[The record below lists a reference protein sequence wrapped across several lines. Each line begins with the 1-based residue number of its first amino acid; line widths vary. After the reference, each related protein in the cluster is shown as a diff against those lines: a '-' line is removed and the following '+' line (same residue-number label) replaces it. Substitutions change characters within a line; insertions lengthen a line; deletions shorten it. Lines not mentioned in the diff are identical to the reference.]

1 MQGTSQINSIES
13 NGCESNNIPQSAP
26 VYDKLR
32 ILKNH
37 HQQPQLM
44 ASHHTHPMHSLVSN
58 QTSTNQCWP
67 PHSHNTSWYSPP
79 PSGNDSPI
87 PTAVY
92 GSHSSSPHHNS
103 CRTSPN
109 GGAKITGVLS
119 NSTINSEEVILKKEH
134 DEHHSD
140 EIKSGEGELS
150 NEDSLNLSPH
160 DEDQARLILKRK
172 LQRNRTSFT
181 NEQID
186 CLEKDSTSDI
196 VSPSPLISLTRSSS
210 ALGGSVANCS
220 PSTGTP
226 DNLQNSTGSSSN
238 NSNSAEISVS
248 SEKPSGS
255 TTLLGI
261 GNVNST
267 IHSATQ
273 TSVNSSLL
281 PPLSPHLN
289 FNSNFGSTINSL
301 YPSMHH
307 HTMAVSDTY
316 NSLSSFTQM
325 SSSLG
330 QQRELT
336 PPSLYQCH
344 MSLRPPTH
352 HNIGNSF
359 GNTSLSIGNNS
370 NNQHVYYGSG
380 SDSIS
385 GYPSHVI
392 GENISMPNPITC
404 NADFNRETSA
414 ANQLIN
420 SGTSDNLSNSSY
432 IQLGYNSSASS
443 TVAASSISSNNGN
456 SATGKQQQ
464 FFASCFY
471 SPWV

>member
-1 MQGTSQINSIES
+1 M
-13 NGCESNNIPQSAP
+13 
-26 VYDKLR
+26 
-32 ILKNH
+32 
-37 HQQPQLM
+37 
-44 ASHHTHPMHSLVSN
+44 SLVHAN
-58 QTSTNQCWP
+58 KQR
-67 PHSHNTSWYSPP
+67 Y
-79 PSGNDSPI
+79 I
-87 PTAVY
+87 
-92 GSHSSSPHHNS
+92 
-103 CRTSPN
+103 
-109 GGAKITGVLS
+109 
-119 NSTINSEEVILKKEH
+119 EEQEH

-186 CLEKDSTSDI
+186 CLEKEFERTHYPDVFARERLASKIGLPEARIQVWFSNRRAKWRREEKLRNQRNTPNTTNANLLTSTSTLCESSNSLGANSTTITTCNGNSTSDI